1 MWPRRADDGALAD
14 AFLRVKGYASRRGED
29 VRRLW
34 LNVGCP
40 RVEDDRR
47 SLSGVEGRRAFA
59 HVMHLPSAVCVA
71 RGAAALPLQVKL
83 GLLVHEVG
91 HLIGGP
97 GEDDAD
103 IAALEVLGLR
113 VEYFGPLRLERLR
126 REDVRKV
133 MGW

>member
-1 MWPRRADDGALAD
+1 LAD
-14 AFLRVKGYASRRGED
+14 AFLRVKGYAARRGED
-29 VRRLW
+29 VGPVW

-40 RVEDDRR
+40 RVEEDRR
-47 SLSGVEGRRAFA
+47 SLPGVEGRRAFA
-59 HVMHLPSAVCVA
+59 HVMHIPGAVCVA
-71 RGAAALPLQVKL
+71 REAADLPLPVKL

-103 IAALEVLGLR
+103 IAALEALGLR
-113 VEYFGPLRLERLR
+113 VEYFGPLRLERLH
-126 REDVRKV
+126 REDVGKV